1 MKPVPLFC
9 DDPDVFA
16 AVVAAL
22 PVLAGVVAGAD
33 ADADADALMPLVLSG
48 KPPAN
53 AFDALTATAPTTS
66 VFNRWRINCAPQ
78 KLYKPKRLSAVN
90 L

>member
-1 MKPVPLFC
+1 MKPAPLFC

-16 AVVAAL
+16 AVVEAL
-22 PVLAGVVAGAD
+22 PVLAGVVTGAD
-33 ADADADALMPLVLSG
+33 ADVDALMPLVLSG

-66 VFNRWRINCAPQ
+66 VFNRWRISCAPQ
-78 KLYKPKRLSAVN
+78 KLYKPKRLSAVK

>member
-16 AVVAAL
+16 AVVAEL
-22 PVLAGVVAGAD
+22 PVLDGVVAGAD
-33 ADADADALMPLVLSG
+33 ADADVLLPLVLSG

-66 VFNRWRINCAPQ
+66 VLNRWRINCAPQ
-78 KLYKPKRLSAVN
+78 KLYKPKRLSAVK